1 VYKPFV
7 EGSCLQQW
15 SRPSS
20 DVLQQGFSKQ
30 NTISNE
36 EGVASMAGRC
46 GEESVGD
53 KDKRLRDDNIR
64 QSIGKNGCP

>member
-1 VYKPFV
+1 MRANLCVNH
-7 EGSCLQQW
+7 SLW
-15 SRPSS
+15 SRPLS

-30 NTISNE
+30 NTISNK

-53 KDKRLRDDNIR
+53 E
-64 QSIGKNGCP
+64 G